1 MAIFT
6 SEYLR
11 VDDEFVDKGVFD
23 SIIDTDSNF
32 FINLMRLKETQVPE
46 FKNSYASIN
55 NLFSSIATLLE
66 TSDKK
71 GDKFYKAAFRLFD
84 FSEVNGIN
92 LGYSESKYGSGFG
105 KKLRNQVMNDAFDI
119 IKKGSFQPE
128 IFQLVGLF
136 EENIGPDRLSDMVA
150 TIILPDIVQFTKR
163 INQELNIVPES
174 YPELQFSD
182 GIVRNPYKNCD
193 ILLLPIDILQE
204 LPIAKCWEDINRVIS
219 ENESIRREV
228 NAEVGKE
235 WHKWASGQK
244 KNYLKEQVFKDP
256 KRCTRVI
263 EAYRN
268 LTAPPVNL
276 SNDLDY
282 FVEMLFKQMKK
293 TGVSFYVEEIEAKT
307 SIQAAEDVLIIFKDW
322 IENNKGWETILD
334 TESSKRERVVQRLL
348 HLSAKHY
355 IRSNNLDI
363 SFEPDAGRG
372 PADFKISRG
381 SDITVGEIK
390 LSSNGRYLH
399 GYTIQLEQY
408 AVAEG
413 TKQRIF
419 VFVDIGNPGRLKK
432 IIAEHEKLSKID
444 DNAPVL
450 IIIDSKSKAA
460 ASSYN

>member
-1 MAIFT
+1 MAVFT

-11 VDDEFVDKGVFD
+11 VEDEFVDKGVFD

-32 FINLMRLKETQVPE
+32 FINLIRLKETQVPE
-46 FKNSYASIN
+46 FRHSYASIN
-55 NLFSSIATLLE
+55 NLFSSIATLLQA
-66 TSDKK
+66 SDKK

-150 TIILPDIVQFTKR
+150 TIIFPDIVQFTKR

-174 YPELQFSD
+174 YPEFQFSN
-182 GIVRNPYKNCD
+182 GLVRNPYKNCD

-204 LPIAKCWEDINRVIS
+204 LPIAKCWEDIDRVIG

-228 NAEVGKE
+228 NVEVGLE
-235 WHKWASGQK
+235 WQKWASGQK

-256 KRCTRVI
+256 KRCFRVI
-263 EAYRN
+263 EAYRDM
-268 LTAPPVNL
+268 TAPPVDL
-276 SNDLDY
+276 SSDLGY

-293 TGVSFYVEEIEAKT
+293 TDVSFFVEQIETKT
-307 SIQAAEDVLIIFKDW
+307 TIQAAEEVLMIFKNW
-322 IENNKGWETILD
+322 VENNKGWDTILEA
-334 TESSKRERVVQRLL
+334 ESAKREKIVQRLV

-355 IRSNNLDI
+355 IQLNNLDI
-363 SFEPDAGRG
+363 SFESDAGRG
-372 PADFKISRG
+372 PADFKVSRG

-390 LSSNGRYLH
+390 LSSNGQYLH
-399 GYTIQLEQY
+399 GYTVQLEQY
-408 AVAEG
+408 AIAEG
-413 TKQRIF
+413 TKHKIF
-419 VFVDIGNPGRLKK
+419 IFVDIGNPGRLKK
-432 IIAEHEKLSKID
+432 IIAEHEKRSESD
-444 DNAPVL
+444 DNAPILV
-450 IIIDSKSKAA
+450 IIDSKSKAA
-460 ASSYN
+460 ASSYS